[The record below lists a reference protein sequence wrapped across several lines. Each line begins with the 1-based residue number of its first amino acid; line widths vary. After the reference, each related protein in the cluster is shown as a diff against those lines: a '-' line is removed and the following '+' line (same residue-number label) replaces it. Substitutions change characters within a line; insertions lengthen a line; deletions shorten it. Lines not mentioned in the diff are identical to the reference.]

1 MNRETQAHFA
11 QIPSMD
17 ISRSK
22 FDRSFI
28 HKSSCNTGELVPI
41 YVDCDIV
48 PGDTVTMRVADL
60 IRMTTPI
67 TPVMDELKADFYFFF
82 VPNRLVWDNFKK
94 FMGENDTAP
103 WIQTSEY
110 QIPQILILN
119 NGAGIINGKLV
130 STVQKGSVLDHMGI
144 PTTNKWKKYA
154 ATVTDPNTEET
165 TKRRISITALPAR
178 AYTLIWNEFFRSESL
193 QNPCNIQKNDTNVQ
207 IINTNIS
214 TWASDPESA
223 WTSNSFKG
231 GLPCLK
237 VCKTFDYFTAC
248 LPAAQAGPDVTLPM
262 NGTAPIKTEAFK
274 ADYNGETYTYGQ
286 DSDDLYMKRLS
297 TQSENPNLTYV
308 EKIADDMTPS
318 GTSTDSWYL
327 GETTTGGKLIADLS
341 EATGATI
348 NQLRTAFAIQKWQE
362 REARGGQRYIEMVR
376 SHFNVTNPDF
386 RLQRPEYLG
395 GFTHQISMNQ
405 VTSQGNDTT
414 GEPLGTTGAY
424 SLTTH
429 KEGDVFS
436 HSFTEHGI
444 LMGLMCI
451 RQNQHTYQQGINRM
465 WLKKDRFDFYTPE
478 FANLGETYV
487 KEIEL
492 YAQGTDEDNE
502 AFGYQERWAE
512 MRYMP
517 DIITGSMRSD
527 YPQSWDIWHY
537 GDYYEE
543 KPVLGNKW
551 IQETDANVLRTLA
564 VQDEDQFK
572 YDIYFGAIYTRPL
585 PVFSIPGLLDHH

>member
-82 VPNRLVWDNFKK
+82 VPNRLVWNNFKK
-94 FMGENDTAP
+94 FMGENETAP
-103 WIQTSEY
+103 WIQTTTY
-110 QIPQILILN
+110 RIPGLKIFNTLAN
-119 NGAGIINGKLV
+119 DGKLTG
-130 STVQKGSVLDHMGI
+130 TVEKGSVLDHMGI
-144 PTTNKWKKYA
+144 PTNYSWKLYKQ
-154 ATVTDPNTEET
+154 TVTNPDTEET
-165 TKRRISITALPAR
+165 TERRIDITSLPTK
-178 AYTLIWNEFFRSESL
+178 AYCLIWNEFFRSEAL
-193 QNPCNIQKNDTNVQ
+193 QNPVNVPKIDTTYNVV
-207 IINTNIS
+207 NTNHSSYI
-214 TWASDPESA
+214 SDPEAATVASEY
-223 WTSNSFKG
+223 TG

-262 NGTAPIKTEAFK
+262 NGIAPIKTSEFQVL
-274 ADYNGETYTYGQ
+274 DGTTPVTVGNN
-286 DSDDLYMKRLS
+286 SRDLYLKKAGEELQDDIYVSDLAEYNDTVYGDFTLPRTL
-297 TQSENPNLTYV
+297 TSEV
-308 EKIADDMTPS
+308 
-318 GTSTDSWYL
+318 
-327 GETTTGGKLIADLS
+327 GGKLYADLTQ
-341 EATGATI
+341 ATGATI

-429 KEGDVFS
+429 KDGDVFS

-465 WLKKDRFDFYTPE
+465 WLKKERFDFYTPE

-492 YAQGTDEDNE
+492 YAQGTSEDNE

-585 PVFSIPGLLDHH
+585 PVFSVPGLLDHH